1 MNNLIENI
9 VSYIDYLNKDCG
21 LIVSV
26 HFRNDVFNHI
36 HDSLASMILPYNCHT
51 NAYCVMAKN
60 SNHNKC
66 LLNQKKILAK
76 CQRGESFCHIC
87 HAEVHEYIYP
97 ICKNDDTVGFIAV
110 SGYRRNNPTECNI
123 LNYKLWNSALGTE
136 IPLKICNSVI
146 PPLCIMLECAL
157 QIYWVENGDEY
168 NQILQLLYE
177 YHSNITL
184 SDLTQHFHR
193 SKSSISHL
201 FKKENGMTIR
211 TYCNKLKLEDAKKL
225 LLKTDIPI
233 TEVALNVGFNDTSYF
248 IHLFKNK
255 YGISPLQYRKT
266 NKYTK

>member
-36 HDSLASMILPYNCHT
+36 HDRLASMILPYNCHT

-97 ICKNDDTVGFIAV
+97 ICKNDDTVGFIKSEDFSDNFCGGFSGGNKSFSKLTCSHYNRSVNVSRKFYQISSCKKRTHAV
-110 SGYRRNNPTECNI
+110 S
-123 LNYKLWNSALGTE
+123 
-136 IPLKICNSVI
+136 
-146 PPLCIMLECAL
+146 
-157 QIYWVENGDEY
+157 
-168 NQILQLLYE
+168 
-177 YHSNITL
+177 H
-184 SDLTQHFHR
+184 
-193 SKSSISHL
+193 
-201 FKKENGMTIR
+201 
-211 TYCNKLKLEDAKKL
+211 
-225 LLKTDIPI
+225 
-233 TEVALNVGFNDTSYF
+233 
-248 IHLFKNK
+248 
-255 YGISPLQYRKT
+255 
-266 NKYTK
+266 